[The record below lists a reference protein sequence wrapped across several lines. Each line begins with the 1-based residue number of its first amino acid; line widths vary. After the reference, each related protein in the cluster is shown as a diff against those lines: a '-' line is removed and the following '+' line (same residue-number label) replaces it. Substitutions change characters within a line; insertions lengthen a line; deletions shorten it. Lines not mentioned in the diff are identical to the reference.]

1 MRKTIPKLLSL
12 KETAEVLG
20 ISKQRLWQWIKE
32 GQFPIARRVGSL
44 WKIPEDELREFLN
57 LEQIVEKRGP
67 KRTIKPLKKERIDER
82 HISTDNSYLLR
93 NIWLELIRLRKLL
106 EKEVSKGKK
115 KKKPG

>member
-20 ISKQRLWQWIKE
+20 ISKQSLWQWIKE

-57 LEQIVEKRGP
+57 LEQTAGKRSP
-67 KRTIKPLKKERIDER
+67 KRTVKLLKKKKIDEG
-82 HISTDNSYLLR
+82 HVSADDSYLLR
-93 NIWLELIRLRKLL
+93 NIWQELIRLRKLL
-106 EKEVSKGKK
+106 EEEIGKK

>member
-57 LEQIVEKRGP
+57 LEQIAGKRGP
-67 KRTIKPLKKERIDER
+67 KRTIKLLKKKKID
-82 HISTDNSYLLR
+82 DSYLLQ
-93 NIWLELIRLRKLL
+93 NIWEELIRLRKLL
-106 EKEVSKGKK
+106 EEEIGKK